1 MRYLVFLLLFL
12 VVTISYSQDTIVK
25 KPNPFSDAAMG
36 HFINAQIIQQKL
48 EVDKK
53 SSDLSYLF
61 ISKKK
66 KNQINFNPNI
76 KNYFK
81 KEPKKSILEIPKM
94 DDDIVVIKHFNGK
107 NTTNK
112 NFKTEQYLG
121 TIESN
126 TKFVRIAYRDFGLV
140 DGDRVKIYLNKVPI
154 ASNITLDG
162 GFYVIHIDLNT
173 KGFHRIDIE
182 ALNQGVYGPNTA
194 EFIVYD
200 DKGNAILHKSWE
212 LSKGTI
218 ATLGIVRR

>member
-1 MRYLVFLLLFL
+1 MRHLVFLLLFL
-12 VVTISYSQDTIVK
+12 VVAISYSQDTIVK
-25 KPNPFSDAAMG
+25 KTNPFSDAAMG
-36 HFINAQIIQQKL
+36 HFINAQIIQKKL

-53 SSDLSYLF
+53 ASDLSYLF
-61 ISKKK
+61 VSKDKKK
-66 KNQINFNPNI
+66 QIDFNPNI
-76 KNYFK
+76 QNYFK

-94 DDDIVVIKHFNGK
+94 DSDIVVIKHFNGK

-140 DGDRVKIYLNKVPI
+140 DGDRVKIYLNKVPV
-154 ASNITLDG
+154 AANVTLDG
-162 GFYVIHIDLNT
+162 GFYVIRIDLNT

-200 DKGNAILHKSWE
+200 DKGNAILHKAWE
-212 LSKGTI
+212 LSKGAI